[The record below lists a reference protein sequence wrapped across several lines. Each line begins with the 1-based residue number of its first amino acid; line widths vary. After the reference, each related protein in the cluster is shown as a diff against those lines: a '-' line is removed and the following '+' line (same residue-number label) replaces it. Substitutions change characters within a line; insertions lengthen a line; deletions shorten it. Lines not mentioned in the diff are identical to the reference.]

1 MWWTY
6 FLYMSTF
13 PTYHVY
19 YVLRENAFPSLLHV
33 NSWTHFLRSID
44 YNPYISYTIPSCMWT
59 HFLHALYTGSLMKL
73 NKVNRRSSPYSAL
86 RDYIAQLHIIGRLMR
101 MRISGVVLTASSA
114 RAVASFYIWVQ
125 LHLLSKLF
133 PPLYPTPLRLTLLR
147 LYKTWLEL
155 DQYLEASPPVIYPQA
170 SDNRFIVRHKLIT
183 GCMCF
188 PISSCHCAV
197 LASGWSSS
205 PPKGEVWR
213 TCTAWGGWAPSV
225 CSVRRLKVV

>member
-1 MWWTY
+1 MDNHT
-6 FLYMSTF
+6 LYSEVATIAYLDVGF
-13 PTYHVY
+13 YLRIHGY
-19 YVLRENAFPSLLHV
+19 IVLITGVATTLDVGLSM
-33 NSWTHFLRSID
+33 D
-44 YNPYISYTIPSCMWT
+44 K
-59 HFLHALYTGSLMKL
+59 GSLMKL
-73 NKVNRRSSPYSAL
+73 NKVNRQTSPYSAL

-125 LHLLSKLF
+125 LHLFSKLF
-133 PPLYPTPLRLTLLR
+133 PPLYPTPLRSTLLR

-188 PISSCHCAV
+188 PISSCYCAV

-213 TCTAWGGWAPSV
+213 TPPGVAEHLLYVVWGD
-225 CSVRRLKVV
+225 